1 MATGIGTRRIKDL
14 AVTNAK
20 LAGSI
25 ATAKLADASSFVMTT
40 GANAFG
46 ANQSMG
52 GNRLTNLG
60 AATGGTD
67 AVNKNQLDA
76 AINDNVLWKFARVAS
91 VANVNINSGLQVG
104 SGATIDGVTLQVGD
118 VVFLRSQT
126 NAAQNGLYAAVASGA
141 ASRIASFD
149 EGTEVRARV
158 NILVS
163 EGDTLADT
171 NWTLTTDGDI
181 TVGTTDLTF
190 TQIQGNYSAG
200 TGITITG
207 TEIAIDLSAGTGI
220 SVSGNTISTDLSAG
234 TGIAIDGDEISIN
247 LMAGTGIAITGNEIA
262 VEFGTTSATACV
274 GDDERLSDARTP
286 VGTELLEGRIWVG
299 SALDLATE
307 VAVSGD
313 ATINASGVVTVSP
326 TNVAKFSQ
334 YRSQEVPSGTI
345 NGTNDE
351 FELASIPVEDTEE
364 VYVDGLLQR
373 RGADYD
379 YTISSELIT
388 FNAGSKP
395 LTGETV
401 FVNYWAQA

>member
-1 MATGIGTRRIKDL
+1 
-14 AVTNAK
+14 
-20 LAGSI
+20 
-25 ATAKLADASSFVMTT
+25 
-40 GANAFG
+40 
-46 ANQSMG
+46 
-52 GNRLTNLG
+52 
-60 AATGGTD
+60 
-67 AVNKNQLDA
+67 
-76 AINDNVLWKFARVAS
+76 
-91 VANVNINSGLQVG
+91 
-104 SGATIDGVTLQVGD
+104 
-118 VVFLRSQT
+118 
-126 NAAQNGLYAAVASGA
+126 
-141 ASRIASFD
+141 
-149 EGTEVRARV
+149 
-158 NILVS
+158 
-163 EGDTLADT
+163 
-171 NWTLTTDGDI
+171 
-181 TVGTTDLTF
+181 
-190 TQIQGNYSAG
+190 
-200 TGITITG
+200 
-207 TEIAIDLSAGTGI
+207 
-220 SVSGNTISTDLSAG
+220 
-234 TGIAIDGDEISIN
+234 
-247 LMAGTGIAITGNEIA
+247 MAGTGIAITGNEIA

-307 VAVSGD
+307 VVVSGD

-379 YTISSELIT
+379 YTISGELIT
-388 FNAGSKP
+388 FTAGSKP

>member
-104 SGATIDGVTLQVGD
+104 SGATIDGVTLNIGD

-158 NILVS
+158 NVLVS
-163 EGDTLADT
+163 EGNTLADT

-190 TQIQGNYSAG
+190 TQIQGAYSAG
-200 TGITITG
+200 TGISITG
-207 TEIAIDLSAGTGI
+207 NEIAIDLSAGTGI
-220 SVSGNTISTDLSAG
+220 SISGNEISTDLSAG
-234 TGIAIDGDEISIN
+234 TGI
-247 LMAGTGIAITGNEIA
+247 TITGNEIA
-262 VEFGTTSATACV
+262 VDFGTTSLTACV
-274 GDDERLSDARTP
+274 GNDERLSDARTP
-286 VGTELLEGRIWVG
+286 VGTDLLEGRIWVG
-299 SALDLATE
+299 SAMDLATE

-313 ATINASGVVTVSP
+313 ATINASGVVTVSA
-326 TNVAKFSQ
+326 TTVAKFAQ
-334 YRSQEVPSGTI
+334 YRSQEVPVGDI
-345 NGTNDE
+345 DGTNAE
-351 FELASIPVEDTEE
+351 FELADIPEDGTEE
-364 VYVDGLLQR
+364 VYVDGLLLR

-379 YTISSELIT
+379 YTISGELIT
-388 FNAGSKP
+388 FTAGSKP